1 VKAGR
6 CSNVLYKYLISQY
19 GTSLS
24 GKSTPV
30 EDVVRRFAP
39 SEHLTHFRDY
49 ALSALQQAKV
59 YLLDHL
65 AAAYADTLH
74 EAITENVD
82 EGVTALAILGE
93 VNLPSPVAWVEFDDR
108 ALGAARFERAS
119 SGTRFDKKPFGKGLR
134 GYLLDG
140 RNEDHL
146 RVTMFHKRLEKGFV
160 DPLCTLVVKRSV
172 SGTYDYDNIEVE
184 LNQSMVEFHMRTG
197 VSSEDINGMRIVQT
211 VETGYDLFIPYA
223 LFAMLDSPDLGGI
236 IPSET
241 VTFTPKEVRTARK
254 FGKSWILATQKSHLT
269 IRIGPQAAAHMAER
283 AARLEFHRNSAE
295 TRDGPV
301 RHWVTEHERHY
312 RSGKVVLV
320 KGHHRGH
327 EIVRNLPTR
336 VMGPSLDVISFE
348 FPVADKA
355 AD

>member
-1 VKAGR
+1 M
-6 CSNVLYKYLISQY
+6 LYKWLISIY
-19 GTSLS
+19 GSSLS
-24 GKSTPV
+24 GKSTPA
-30 EDVVRRFAP
+30 EDVVWRFAP
-39 SEHLTHFRDY
+39 SEHLRHFREY
-49 ALSALQQAKV
+49 ALNALQQAKV

-74 EAITENVD
+74 EAIIESVD
-82 EGVTALAILGE
+82 EGVPALAILGE
-93 VNLPSPVAWVEFDDR
+93 VNLPSAVAWVEFDDR
-108 ALGAARFERAS
+108 ALSAARFERAS
-119 SGTRFDKKPFGKGLR
+119 SITRFDKKPFGKGPR

-140 RNEDHL
+140 RDEDHL
-146 RVTMFHKRLEKGFV
+146 RVTMFHKRLEKGFI

-172 SGTYDYDNIEVE
+172 SGTYDYDNIEVD

-197 VSSEDINGMRIVQT
+197 VSPEDINGMRTVQT
-211 VETGYDLFIPYA
+211 VETAYDLFIPYA

-241 VTFTPKEVRTARK
+241 LTFTPKDVSTARK
-254 FGKSWILATQKSHLT
+254 FGKSWILAAQKSHLT

-283 AARLEFHRNSAE
+283 AARLEFHRNSTG

-327 EIVRNLPTR
+327 QTAKNLPTR

-348 FPVADKA
+348 FPVTNKA
-355 AD
+355 NRQ